1 MGSGDI
7 EAAEYYFRKLYRM
20 TLVGSVIWNILIFAI
35 TPVVTLA
42 YPLSDEII
50 HLVIALVFI
59 HNLFNAAAFPA
70 SGALPN
76 GLRAAGDV
84 RYTMYIALISTIVV
98 RFVLSIILG
107 IWMDLGVIGV
117 AAAMCCDW
125 MVRAVLFLHRFR
137 SGKWKTCSVIQ

>member
-1 MGSGDI
+1 
-7 EAAEYYFRKLYRM
+7 M

-35 TPVVTLA
+35 TPVVMLA

-59 HNLFNAAAFPA
+59 HNLFNTAAFPA

-107 IWMDLGVIGV
+107 IRMD
-117 AAAMCCDW
+117 
-125 MVRAVLFLHRFR
+125 
-137 SGKWKTCSVIQ
+137 